1 MTIGMLAAA
10 SGLKIT
16 TIRYYERVGL
26 MPSPSRTAGRHR
38 TYTKAHQRHLL
49 FICKARELKFSIE
62 EIRTLLVLA
71 EPARRSCRDVH
82 HLAAA
87 HLTSLRQKIAAL
99 MQLEAM
105 LAGAVAQCS
114 GKSGPPC
121 PVLDLLEMTTD
132 EAGSGRAAVRA
143 MQRRRG
149 R

>member
-1 MTIGMLAAA
+1 MNRMTIGMLAAA

-26 MPSPSRTAGRHR
+26 MPSPSRTAGRQR
-38 TYTKAHQRHLL
+38 TYTEAHQRRLL

-62 EIRTLLVLA
+62 EIRTLLALA
-71 EPARRSCRDVH
+71 EPARRSCKDVQ
-82 HLAAA
+82 HLAAT
-87 HLTSLRQKIAAL
+87 HLTGLRQKIAA
-99 MQLEAM
+99 MVKLEAM

-132 EAGSGRAAVRA
+132 EAGSSGAALRT
-143 MQRRRG
+143 MQ
-149 R
+149 